1 MEHKPRTLLPRA
13 KIIWTLA
20 TPTPHPSD
28 GICLHLRMRINIKK
42 IRENYIVTITNFEK
56 STSQYGGVP
65 YFLKPFIDYDIK
77 IFNHVVCC
85 KTGTYNRKS
94 LLVVISEREMN
105 AMYFILFFRFQ
116 WRQFY
121 RTRRF
126 AWFHEGINTINDK
139 IIMSFVWF
147 EHISDWF
154 SPQ

>member
-20 TPTPHPSD
+20 TPSPP
-28 GICLHLRMRINIKK
+28 LRWNLFASAHAHQYKK